1 MSSSDQTPPPS
12 LPEAPAYDSAA
23 ASASAARLIEIVQ
36 AINEVDVSASS
47 LDDRAAVVELIEI
60 TTDEQRSSLLL
71 ALLLD
76 RLRTGA

>member
-1 MSSSDQTPPPS
+1 MPTTDQPQPVLPP
-12 LPEAPAYDSAA
+12 AGAG
-23 ASASAARLIEIVQ
+23 ASAARLIKIIQ
-36 AINEVDVSASS
+36 GINEVDVSASS
-47 LDDRAAVVELIEI
+47 LDDRAAVVELIEL